1 MNTIKII
8 FVSTV
13 LLLVHCSTPK
23 TIKMVRR
30 SGWLFLEN
38 NSGEKLDSLILL
50 GNISLHECSDKLF
63 ILDQGNMRNSN
74 IESEIR
80 QYHLNN
86 QEFNFE
92 QSWVLPSAYYYDDDN
107 HLYFDIK
114 DCFLVYYFN
123 GDSSRIGPVNKFRET
138 VELN

>member
-74 IESEIR
+74 LGYFQAHIIMMMIITCISI
-80 QYHLNN
+80 LKIA
-86 QEFNFE
+86 FWFII
-92 QSWVLPSAYYYDDDN
+92 SMAIVL
-107 HLYFDIK
+107 
-114 DCFLVYYFN
+114 
-123 GDSSRIGPVNKFRET
+123 E
-138 VELN
+138 